1 MTPVP
6 IAKIQIPENRY
17 RREFDEKRL
26 EDLKQS
32 ISRNGLWHPIVVE
45 RKGDDT
51 WILRAGE
58 RRLRVLQVL
67 ESEGH
72 TLHHGAAPMDR
83 GYVPVVE
90 FGQLSELQRLEIE
103 VEENVIRVDFS
114 WQERVRAL
122 ADLHA
127 LRTKQ
132 NPTQTVAA
140 TATEVLGKP
149 AKGDQRM
156 VVSDALIISQ
166 HLGNPEVA
174 KARDAKEAL
183 KVIRKNAEA
192 VHQAKLAK
200 HFDLSKTEHKLL
212 KGEANELLREIS
224 DESFDVI
231 VTDPPYGVGA
241 DNFGSQSSTG
251 HDYEDSKTNFKKLL
265 AWLPDELFR
274 VAKKEAHLYLFCDQ
288 RWFIEIETHLVLAG
302 WKVFPTS
309 LIWYKGNGMLP
320 LPEHGPR
327 RTYESILYAYKGEK
341 KTLAVK
347 NDCITKIP
355 GIKNL
360 RVAAQKPVAL
370 YRDLLSRSAS
380 PGDSI
385 LDCFGGSGPVLV
397 AANLMRLT
405 ATYMERDEDA
415 YNIAVSR
422 ANVREIDDGAEED
435 DGIAIDFGE

>member
-1 MTPVP
+1 VLLVH
-6 IAKIQIPENRY
+6 IDDVAIPENRY
-17 RREFDEKRL
+17 RREFDQKKLDEL
-26 EDLKQS
+26 QDS
-32 ISRNGLWHPIVVE
+32 ISRIGLLQAIVVE
-45 RKGDDT
+45 KNGDT
-51 WILRAGE
+51 WTLRAGE
-58 RRLRVLQVL
+58 RRLRVLRELVKKG
-67 ESEGH
+67 EPIR
-72 TLHHGAAPMDR
+72 HGTEIAKD
-83 GYVPVVE
+83 GLIPVNE
-90 FGQLSELQRLEIE
+90 LGTLSELHRLEIE
-103 VEENVIRVDFS
+103 VEENVVRSDFT
-114 WQERVRAL
+114 WQERVHAL
-122 ADLHA
+122 SDLHA

-132 NPTQTVAA
+132 NPKQTVAA
-140 TATEVLGKP
+140 TASEVLGKP
-149 AKGDQRM
+149 AVGSQRT

-166 HLGNPEVA
+166 HLNIPEVA
-174 KARDAKEAL
+174 KAKDAKEAL

-200 HFDLSKTEHKLL
+200 HFDLSKTEHRLL
-212 KGEANELLREIS
+212 KGEANALLAEINP
-224 DESFDVI
+224 ESYDVI
-231 VTDPPYGVGA
+231 ISDPPYGVGA
-241 DNFGSQSSTG
+241 DNFGSQSATG
-251 HDYEDSKTNFKKLL
+251 HNYEDSKTNFKKLL
-265 AWLPDELFR
+265 TWLPDELFR
-274 VAKKEAHLYLFCDQ
+274 VAKKEAHLYLFLDQ
-288 RWFIEIETHLVLAG
+288 RWFIEVETHLVLAG
-302 WKVFPTS
+302 WKVFPTA

-380 PGDSI
+380 PGDHV

-405 ATYMERDEDA
+405 ATYMERDEEA

-422 ANVREIDDGAEED
+422 ANTREIDDGAEED